1 MLKVKPITMYV
12 CFYDKHRNI
21 NHNDNDIKAVKRK
34 NEVYYLKLN
43 CDKLKICIIYPKG
56 ATIKKKKE

>member
-21 NHNDNDIKAVKRK
+21 IHNDNDIKAVKRK

-43 CDKLKICIIYPKG
+43 CDKLKMQY
-56 ATIKKKKE
+56 TL